1 MGRSWTTT
9 GATDVMTRARG
20 PLLAL
25 VGTVAVLCAADTANA
40 QLREDLRFAG
50 YYLGVGSGNLEGPFN
65 PSGATLFQ
73 RVRLMMAPDLGPL
86 QTDVAYEQVLNLVT
100 DPLLGLTPSLGEVQ
114 AGTEWLPLQWTIA
127 EGEYASWRHRF
138 DRLLIGAPLGRS
150 AEITVGRQTVSWAT
164 SLVFTPADPFAPF
177 DPADPFREFRAGV
190 DAVRLQ
196 GFPGVFTELEFVFRP
211 ADTQD
216 GTTITALGRITT
228 ASGPWEVSGWAGV
241 LHDEGAVSAA
251 ATLTA
256 AGTAFRG
263 EAELR
268 WPDDVLR
275 FSIGADR
282 SFPLAGRDL
291 YVILEYQ
298 RDGYGAA
305 DPDHYLE
312 VLLSD
317 PYSRGEMQVIGRNE
331 TAIQASWQASPLV
344 TTDFLTIWNMNDASF
359 LLSPAASY
367 SVSNEVYVRG
377 GFFFGIG
384 ANERRIDAPVVPEE
398 PEIVLPGSEYGIVP
412 SSLYVSLTAFF

>member
-1 MGRSWTTT
+1 MIRG
-9 GATDVMTRARG
+9 RG

-25 VGTVAVLCAADTANA
+25 AGLAGLLCAADIAKA
-40 QLREDLRFAG
+40 I
-50 YYLGVGSGNLEGPFN
+50 
-65 PSGATLFQ
+65 
-73 RVRLMMAPDLGPL
+73 MMSPDIGPL
-86 QTDVAYEQVLNLVT
+86 RTDVAYEQALNLVT
-100 DPLLGLTPSLGEVQ
+100 DPALGLTPSLGEAQ
-114 AGTEWLPLQWTIA
+114 AGVEWLPLQWTIA
-127 EGEYASWRHRF
+127 EGERASWRHRF
-138 DRLLIGAPLGRS
+138 DRLLITAPVGRS
-150 AEITVGRQTVSWAT
+150 AEITAGRQTISWAT
-164 SLVFTPADPFAPF
+164 SLIFTPADPFAPF

-196 GFPGVFTELEFVFRP
+196 GFSGAFTELDFVFRP
-211 ADTQD
+211 ADTRA

-228 ASGPWEVSGWAGV
+228 ATGPWEISGWAGV
-241 LHDEGAVSAA
+241 LHDGGATSAA

-268 WPDDVLR
+268 WPDDVVR

-282 SFPLAGRDL
+282 SFPLAGRD
-291 YVILEYQ
+291 VLEYQ
-298 RDGYGAA
+298 RDGYGAT
-305 DPDHYLE
+305 DPDDYLD

-331 TAIQASWQASPLV
+331 TAIQTSWQASPLV
-344 TTDFLTIWNMNDASF
+344 TTDFLTIWNMDDGSF

-384 ANERRIDAPVVPEE
+384 ANERRIDAPFVPEE
-398 PEIVLPGSEYGIVP
+398 PSIALPGSEYGIVP
-412 SSLYVSLTAFF
+412 SSLYLSLTAFF

>member
-1 MGRSWTTT
+1 MIRG
-9 GATDVMTRARG
+9 RG

-25 VGTVAVLCAADTANA
+25 AGLAGLLCAADVAKA
-40 QLREDLRFAG
+40 QLREDLRLGG
-50 YYLGVGSGNLEGPFN
+50 YYLGVGSGYLEGPFT
-65 PSGATLFQ
+65 PSGASLFQ
-73 RVRLMMAPDLGPL
+73 RVRIMMSPDIGPL
-86 QTDVAYEQVLNLVT
+86 RTDVAYEQALNLVT
-100 DPLLGLTPSLGEVQ
+100 DPALGLTPSLGEAQ
-114 AGTEWLPLQWTIA
+114 AGVEWLPLQWTIA

-138 DRLLIGAPLGRS
+138 DRLLITAPVGRS
-150 AEITVGRQTVSWAT
+150 AEITAGRQTISWAT
-164 SLVFTPADPFAPF
+164 SLIFTPADPFAPF

-190 DAVRLQ
+190 DALRLQ
-196 GFPGVFTELEFVFRP
+196 GFSGAFTELEFVFRP
-211 ADTQD
+211 ADTRD

-228 ASGPWEVSGWAGV
+228 ATGPWEISGWAGV
-241 LHDEGAVSAA
+241 LHDGGAASAA

-291 YVILEYQ
+291 YVVLEYQ
-298 RDGYGAA
+298 RDGYGAT
-305 DPDHYLE
+305 DPDDYLD

-331 TAIQASWQASPLV
+331 TAIQTSWQASPLV
-344 TTDFLTIWNMNDASF
+344 TTDFLTIWNMNDGSL

-384 ANERRIDAPVVPEE
+384 ANERLIDAPIVPEE
-398 PEIVLPGSEYGIVP
+398 PPIVLPGSEYGIVP
-412 SSLYVSLTAFF
+412 SSLYLSLTAFF